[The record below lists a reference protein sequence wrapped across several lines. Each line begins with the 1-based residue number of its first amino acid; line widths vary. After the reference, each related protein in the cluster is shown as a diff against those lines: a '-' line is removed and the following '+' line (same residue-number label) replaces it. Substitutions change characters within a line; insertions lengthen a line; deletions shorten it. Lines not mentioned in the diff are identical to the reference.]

1 MAKLRNAGVAF
12 FALWMLTVMPAFSQG
27 NAGCKSG
34 KFIGSYTTLITFSDV
49 WGDGTNVLNQTIR
62 QLTLHSDGTASQ
74 EDTAAPDLMLSG
86 GTFSLEIGS
95 WKCRS
100 DGMLVVTLI
109 WANYIP
115 TNDALNHPGA
125 TVTPIPPPVDIILS
139 GHGRAT
145 YLMSVTDANTLTRIQ
160 ARTRNYDQTQDPT
173 DPNGGV
179 LLPLNTDVL
188 VFNRVVASDADLLAP

>member
-109 WANYIP
+109 WANYGP
-115 TNDALNHPGA
+115 TTDAINHPSS
-125 TVTPIPPPVDIILS
+125 VPNPPPVDLFLFQ
-139 GHGRAT
+139 HTRVT
-145 YLMSVTDANTLTRIQ
+145 YLFSVTDVNTLTRVQ
-160 ARTRNYDQTQDPT
+160 SRNRRYTAAEDPT

-179 LLPLNTDVL
+179 LGRLHTNL
-188 VFNRVVASDADLLAP
+188 VVYKRVVASDADLLAP